1 MKLFNNSILEKEF
14 ALKAFKT
21 AIEHQDWTVDELKE
35 FLIQEK
41 KNHMVEINDL
51 VTHLKM
57 HGIEGFC
64 IYVENGGSNDV
75 TWHFQYL
82 NEHIAKAYKETIT
95 PRVGYYISKAIR
107 ESEGV

>member
-1 MKLFNNSILEKEF
+1 MKHFNNSKLEQEF
-14 ALKAFKT
+14 ALTAFIT
-21 AIEHQDWTVDELKE
+21 AIEEQNWTVDQLKE

-41 KNHMVEINDL
+41 RFHMLEINDL
-51 VTHLKM
+51 VNHLKI
-57 HGIEGFC
+57 HGIEGFR

-82 NEHIAKAYKETIT
+82 HENIAKAYKENIT

-107 ESEGV
+107 ESEEV

>member
-1 MKLFNNSILEKEF
+1 MKLFNNSILEQEF
-14 ALKAFKT
+14 ALSAFKT
-21 AIEHQDWTVDELKE
+21 AIEHQDWTVDQLKE

-51 VTHLKM
+51 VNHLKI

-64 IYVENGGSNDV
+64 IYVENGGSNDI

-82 NEHIAKAYKETIT
+82 NKHIAEAYKEYII
-95 PRVGYYISKAIR
+95 PRVGHYMAKEIRDSK
-107 ESEGV
+107 GV